1 MYNCFIRFKIFNNII
16 DYMGLQ
22 VQEKIALRL
31 RDLGLSD
38 SIIAVVDSDKKK
50 WGGSW
55 LKYKILSPRVIHSIS
70 FSAVIIITS
79 IYLDEICQYL

>member
-55 LKYKILSPRVIHSIS
+55 LKYKILSPKVIHSIC